1 MTYNQL
7 WKRLTAIYNERE
19 AQAIVRTVL
28 DALFGM
34 SLTDICLG
42 KVTQLSADDTTRLEK
57 IIQRL
62 EKSEPVQYVLGA
74 EWFAGRLFSVAPGV
88 LIPRPET
95 EALVQWACDE
105 AKEKEKED
113 NSKEERGEEE
123 EGSRKGEGSK
133 KDEAPKK
140 EEAQRKEDAS
150 KKEEQ
155 LLSSPS
161 KEEKEGSKKGEAS
174 KKEEQ
179 LLSSPSKE
187 EKEGSKKGE
196 ASKKEEQLLSS
207 PSKEEKEGS
216 KKGEASKKE
225 EQLLSSPSKE
235 EKEGLRKEAEAPHP
249 SILDIGTGSGCIAI
263 TVALAL
269 PKARVTAW
277 DISTDALTIAAGNAH
292 RLGASVRFEHQ
303 DALSAPDDEERWDVI
318 VSNPPYI
325 CDRERADMS
334 DNVLSYEPELA
345 LFVPDSDPLLFYRAI
360 TRYASKALKPG
371 GRLLFETNT
380 AYAHEVAQAMADE
393 GFTAIEVRNDCFG
406 KPRMVKGAFL
416 KVKK

>member
-57 IIQRL
+57 IMQRL

-74 EWFAGRLFSVAPGV
+74 EWFAGRLFDVAPGV

-95 EALVQWACDE
+95 EDLVKWACDE

-113 NSKEERGEEE
+113 NSKEERGKEEKE
-123 EGSRKGEGSK
+123 VSKKGE
-133 KDEAPKK
+133 AQKK
-140 EEAQRKEDAS
+140 EEQPLSSPLKEEKEGLRKGEDAS

-155 LLSSPS
+155 LLSSLLKS
-161 KEEKEGSKKGEAS
+161 NKEVPEKGE
-174 KKEEQ
+174 ET
-179 LLSSPSKE
+179 
-187 EKEGSKKGE
+187 
-196 ASKKEEQLLSS
+196 
-207 PSKEEKEGS
+207 
-216 KKGEASKKE
+216 
-225 EQLLSSPSKE
+225 
-235 EKEGLRKEAEAPHP
+235 PHP

-269 PKARVTAW
+269 PQARVTAW
-277 DISTDALTIAAGNAH
+277 DISTDALAIAAGNAH
-292 RLGASVRFEHQ
+292 KLGASVRFEHQ

-345 LFVPDSDPLLFYRAI
+345 LFVPDNDPLLFYRAI
-360 TRYASKALKPG
+360 ARYASKALKPG

-380 AYAHEVAQAMADE
+380 AYAHEVAQAIVDE

-406 KPRMVKGAFL
+406 KPRMVKGAFIREE
-416 KVKK
+416 

>member
-57 IIQRL
+57 IMQRL

-74 EWFAGRLFSVAPGV
+74 EWFAGRLFDVAPGV

-95 EALVQWACDE
+95 EDLVKWACDE

-113 NSKEERGEEE
+113 NSKEERGKEEKEVSKKREAQKKEEQPLSSPLKEEE
-123 EGSRKGEGSK
+123 EGLRKGK
-133 KDEAPKK
+133 
-140 EEAQRKEDAS
+140 DAS

-155 LLSSPS
+155 LLSSLLKS
-161 KEEKEGSKKGEAS
+161 NKEVSEKGE
-174 KKEEQ
+174 
-179 LLSSPSKE
+179 
-187 EKEGSKKGE
+187 
-196 ASKKEEQLLSS
+196 
-207 PSKEEKEGS
+207 
-216 KKGEASKKE
+216 
-225 EQLLSSPSKE
+225 
-235 EKEGLRKEAEAPHP
+235 EAPHP

-269 PKARVTAW
+269 PQARVTAW
-277 DISTDALTIAAGNAH
+277 DISTDALAIAAGNAH

-360 TRYASKALKPG
+360 AHYASKALKPG

-380 AYAHEVAQAMADE
+380 AYAHEVAQTMADE

-406 KPRMVKGAFL
+406 KPRMVKGAFIREE
-416 KVKK
+416 

>member
-74 EWFAGRLFSVAPGV
+74 EWFAGRLFDVAPGV

-95 EALVQWACDE
+95 EDLVKWACDE

-113 NSKEERGEEE
+113 NGKEERGKEEE
-123 EGSRKGEGSK
+123 E
-133 KDEAPKK
+133 D
-140 EEAQRKEDAS
+140 
-150 KKEEQ
+150 
-155 LLSSPS
+155 S
-161 KEEKEGSKKGEAS
+161 KEE
-174 KKEEQ
+174 
-179 LLSSPSKE
+179 
-187 EKEGSKKGE
+187 
-196 ASKKEEQLLSS
+196 
-207 PSKEEKEGS
+207 
-216 KKGEASKKE
+216 
-225 EQLLSSPSKE
+225 
-235 EKEGLRKEAEAPHP
+235 EAPHP

-269 PKARVTAW
+269 PQARVTAW
-277 DISTDALTIAAGNAH
+277 DISTDALAIAAGNAH
-292 RLGASVRFEHQ
+292 KLGASVRFEHQ

-360 TRYASKALKPG
+360 ARYASKALKPG

-380 AYAHEVAQAMADE
+380 AYAHEVAQAMANE

-406 KPRMVKGAFL
+406 KPRMVKGAFIREEL
-416 KVKK
+416 IK

>member
-57 IIQRL
+57 IMQRL

-74 EWFAGRLFSVAPGV
+74 EWFAGRLFDVAPGV

-95 EALVQWACDE
+95 EDLVKWACDE
-105 AKEKEKED
+105 AKEKED
-113 NSKEERGEEE
+113 NSKEERGKEEKE
-123 EGSRKGEGSK
+123 VSK
-133 KDEAPKK
+133 KREAL
-140 EEAQRKEDAS
+140 

-155 LLSSPS
+155 PLSSP
-161 KEEKEGSKKGEAS
+161 
-174 KKEEQ
+174 
-179 LLSSPSKE
+179 L
-187 EKEGSKKGE
+187 
-196 ASKKEEQLLSS
+196 
-207 PSKEEKEGS
+207 
-216 KKGEASKKE
+216 
-225 EQLLSSPSKE
+225 KE
-235 EKEGLRKEAEAPHP
+235 EKEGLRKGEDASQKEEQLLSSLLKNNNEVSEKGEEAPHP

-269 PKARVTAW
+269 PQARVTAW

-303 DALSAPDDEERWDVI
+303 NALSAPDDEERWDVI

-325 CDRERADMS
+325 CDKERADMS

-345 LFVPDSDPLLFYRAI
+345 LFVPDSAPLLFYRAI
-360 TRYASKALKPG
+360 ARYASKALKPG

-406 KPRMVKGAFL
+406 KPRMVKGAFIREE
-416 KVKK
+416 

>member
-57 IIQRL
+57 IMQRL

-74 EWFAGRLFSVAPGV
+74 EWFAGRLFDVAPGV

-95 EALVQWACDE
+95 EDLVKWACDE

-113 NSKEERGEEE
+113 NSKEERG
-123 EGSRKGEGSK
+123 
-133 KDEAPKK
+133 
-140 EEAQRKEDAS
+140 
-150 KKEEQ
+150 
-155 LLSSPS
+155 
-161 KEEKEGSKKGEAS
+161 KEEKEVSKKGEAPQ
-174 KKEEQ
+174 KEEQ
-179 LLSSPSKE
+179 PLSSLLKNNKE
-187 EKEGSKKGE
+187 VSEKGE
-196 ASKKEEQLLSS
+196 EV
-207 PSKEEKEGS
+207 
-216 KKGEASKKE
+216 
-225 EQLLSSPSKE
+225 
-235 EKEGLRKEAEAPHP
+235 PHP

-269 PKARVTAW
+269 PQARVTAW
-277 DISTDALTIAAGNAH
+277 DISTDALAIAAGNAH

-360 TRYASKALKPG
+360 ARYASKALKLG

-406 KPRMVKGAFL
+406 KPRMVKGAFF
-416 KVKK
+416 KGKKGLTPL

>member
-57 IIQRL
+57 IMQRL

-74 EWFAGRLFSVAPGV
+74 EWFAGRLFDVAPGV

-95 EALVQWACDE
+95 EDLVKWTCDE

-113 NSKEERGEEE
+113 NSKEERG
-123 EGSRKGEGSK
+123 
-133 KDEAPKK
+133 
-140 EEAQRKEDAS
+140 
-150 KKEEQ
+150 
-155 LLSSPS
+155 
-161 KEEKEGSKKGEAS
+161 KEEKEVSKKGE
-174 KKEEQ
+174 
-179 LLSSPSKE
+179 
-187 EKEGSKKGE
+187 
-196 ASKKEEQLLSS
+196 
-207 PSKEEKEGS
+207 
-216 KKGEASKKE
+216 
-225 EQLLSSPSKE
+225 
-235 EKEGLRKEAEAPHP
+235 EAPHP

-269 PKARVTAW
+269 PQARVTAW
-277 DISTDALTIAAGNAH
+277 DISTDALAIAAGNAH

-303 DALSAPDDEERWDVI
+303 DALNAPDDEERWDVI

-345 LFVPDSDPLLFYRAI
+345 LFVPDSDPLLFYHAI
-360 TRYASKALKPG
+360 ARYASKALKPG

-380 AYAHEVAQAMADE
+380 AYAHEVAQTMANE

-406 KPRMVKGAFL
+406 KPRMVKGAFIREE
-416 KVKK
+416 

>member
-95 EALVQWACDE
+95 EDLVKWACDE

-123 EGSRKGEGSK
+123 EEGLRKGE
-133 KDEAPKK
+133 EAP
-140 EEAQRKEDAS
+140 Q
-150 KKEEQ
+150 KEEQ
-155 LLSSPS
+155 LLSSLLKNN
-161 KEEKEGSKKGEAS
+161 KEVSEKGE
-174 KKEEQ
+174 
-179 LLSSPSKE
+179 
-187 EKEGSKKGE
+187 
-196 ASKKEEQLLSS
+196 
-207 PSKEEKEGS
+207 
-216 KKGEASKKE
+216 
-225 EQLLSSPSKE
+225 
-235 EKEGLRKEAEAPHP
+235 EAPHP

-269 PKARVTAW
+269 PQARVTAW
-277 DISTDALTIAAGNAH
+277 DISTDALAIAAGNAH
-292 RLGASVRFEHQ
+292 KLGASVRFEHQ

-360 TRYASKALKPG
+360 ARYASKALKPG

-406 KPRMVKGAFL
+406 KPRMVKGAF
-416 KVKK
+416 

>member
-57 IIQRL
+57 IMQRL
-62 EKSEPVQYVLGA
+62 EKSEPVQYVLGS
-74 EWFAGRLFSVAPGV
+74 EWFAGRLFDVAPGV

-95 EALVQWACDE
+95 EDLVKWACDE

-113 NSKEERGEEE
+113 NSKEERG
-123 EGSRKGEGSK
+123 
-133 KDEAPKK
+133 
-140 EEAQRKEDAS
+140 
-150 KKEEQ
+150 
-155 LLSSPS
+155 
-161 KEEKEGSKKGEAS
+161 KEEKEVSEKGE
-174 KKEEQ
+174 
-179 LLSSPSKE
+179 
-187 EKEGSKKGE
+187 
-196 ASKKEEQLLSS
+196 
-207 PSKEEKEGS
+207 
-216 KKGEASKKE
+216 
-225 EQLLSSPSKE
+225 
-235 EKEGLRKEAEAPHP
+235 EAPHP

-269 PKARVTAW
+269 PQARVTAW
-277 DISTDALTIAAGNAH
+277 DISTDALAIAAGNAH

-345 LFVPDSDPLLFYRAI
+345 LFVPDSAPLLFYRAI
-360 TRYASKALKPG
+360 ARYASKALKPG

-406 KPRMVKGAFL
+406 KPRMVKGAFIREE
-416 KVKK
+416 

>member
-57 IIQRL
+57 IMQRL

-74 EWFAGRLFSVAPGV
+74 EWFAGRLFDVAPGV

-95 EALVQWACDE
+95 EDLVKWACDE

-113 NSKEERGEEE
+113 NSKEERGKEEKE
-123 EGSRKGEGSK
+123 VSKKGE
-133 KDEAPKK
+133 AP
-140 EEAQRKEDAS
+140 Q
-150 KKEEQ
+150 KEEQ
-155 LLSSPS
+155 LLSSPL
-161 KEEKEGSKKGEAS
+161 KEEE
-174 KKEEQ
+174 
-179 LLSSPSKE
+179 
-187 EKEGSKKGE
+187 
-196 ASKKEEQLLSS
+196 
-207 PSKEEKEGS
+207 
-216 KKGEASKKE
+216 
-225 EQLLSSPSKE
+225 
-235 EKEGLRKEAEAPHP
+235 EGLRKGEDASQKEEQPLSFPLKEEEEGLRKGEDASQKEEQHLSSLLKSNKEVSEKGEEVPHP

-269 PKARVTAW
+269 PQARVTAW
-277 DISTDALTIAAGNAH
+277 DISTDALAIAAGNAH

-303 DALSAPDDEERWDVI
+303 DALNAPDDEERWDVI

-325 CDRERADMS
+325 CDKERADMS

-345 LFVPDSDPLLFYRAI
+345 LFVPDNDPLLFYRAI
-360 TRYASKALKPG
+360 ARYASKALKPG

-380 AYAHEVAQAMADE
+380 AYVHEVAQAMADE

-406 KPRMVKGAFL
+406 KPRMVKGDFL

>member
-57 IIQRL
+57 IMQRL

-74 EWFAGRLFSVAPGV
+74 EWFAGRLFDVAPGV

-95 EALVQWACDE
+95 EDLVKWACDE

-113 NSKEERGEEE
+113 NSKEERGKEEKE
-123 EGSRKGEGSK
+123 VSKKGE
-133 KDEAPKK
+133 AP
-140 EEAQRKEDAS
+140 Q
-150 KKEEQ
+150 KEEQ
-155 LLSSPS
+155 LLSSPL
-161 KEEKEGSKKGEAS
+161 KEEE
-174 KKEEQ
+174 
-179 LLSSPSKE
+179 
-187 EKEGSKKGE
+187 
-196 ASKKEEQLLSS
+196 
-207 PSKEEKEGS
+207 
-216 KKGEASKKE
+216 
-225 EQLLSSPSKE
+225 
-235 EKEGLRKEAEAPHP
+235 EGLRKGKDASQKEEQPLSSLLKNNKEVSEKGEEVPHP

-269 PKARVTAW
+269 PQARVTAW
-277 DISTDALTIAAGNAH
+277 DISTDALAIAAGNAH

-360 TRYASKALKPG
+360 ARYASKALKPG

-380 AYAHEVAQAMADE
+380 AYVHEVAQAMADE

-406 KPRMVKGAFL
+406 KPRMVKGTFFKGK
-416 KVKK
+416 KVKR

>member
-57 IIQRL
+57 IMQRL

-74 EWFAGRLFSVAPGV
+74 EWFAGRLFDVAPGV

-95 EALVQWACDE
+95 EDLVKWTCDE

-113 NSKEERGEEE
+113 NSKEERG
-123 EGSRKGEGSK
+123 
-133 KDEAPKK
+133 
-140 EEAQRKEDAS
+140 
-150 KKEEQ
+150 
-155 LLSSPS
+155 
-161 KEEKEGSKKGEAS
+161 KEEKEVSKKGE
-174 KKEEQ
+174 
-179 LLSSPSKE
+179 
-187 EKEGSKKGE
+187 
-196 ASKKEEQLLSS
+196 
-207 PSKEEKEGS
+207 
-216 KKGEASKKE
+216 
-225 EQLLSSPSKE
+225 
-235 EKEGLRKEAEAPHP
+235 EAPHP

-269 PKARVTAW
+269 PQARVTAW
-277 DISTDALTIAAGNAH
+277 DISTDALAIAAGNAH

-303 DALSAPDDEERWDVI
+303 DALNAPDDEERWDVI

-325 CDRERADMS
+325 CDKERADMS

-345 LFVPDSDPLLFYRAI
+345 LFVPDSAPLLFYRAI
-360 TRYASKALKPG
+360 ARYASKALKPG

-406 KPRMVKGAFL
+406 KPRMVKGAFIREE
-416 KVKK
+416 

>member
-57 IIQRL
+57 IMQRL

-74 EWFAGRLFSVAPGV
+74 GWFAGRLFDVAPGV

-95 EALVQWACDE
+95 EDLVKWACDE
-105 AKEKEKED
+105 AKEKED
-113 NSKEERGEEE
+113 NSKEERGKEEKE
-123 EGSRKGEGSK
+123 VSKKGE
-133 KDEAPKK
+133 AP
-140 EEAQRKEDAS
+140 Q
-150 KKEEQ
+150 KEEQ
-155 LLSSPS
+155 LLSSPL
-161 KEEKEGSKKGEAS
+161 KEEEEGLRKGKDAS
-174 KKEEQ
+174 QKEEQ
-179 LLSSPSKE
+179 PLSS
-187 EKEGSKKGE
+187 
-196 ASKKEEQLLSS
+196 LL
-207 PSKEEKEGS
+207 
-216 KKGEASKKE
+216 
-225 EQLLSSPSKE
+225 KE
-235 EKEGLRKEAEAPHP
+235 EKEGLRKGEDASQKEEQHLSSFLKNNKEVSEKGEEVPHP

-269 PKARVTAW
+269 PQARVTAW
-277 DISTDALTIAAGNAH
+277 DISTDALAIAAGNAH

-303 DALSAPDDEERWDVI
+303 DALSAPDDEARWDVI

-325 CDRERADMS
+325 CDKERADMS

-360 TRYASKALKPG
+360 ARYASKALKPG

-380 AYAHEVAQAMADE
+380 AYVHEVAQAMADE

-406 KPRMVKGAFL
+406 KPRMVKGDFL

>member
-57 IIQRL
+57 IMQRL

-74 EWFAGRLFSVAPGV
+74 EWFAGRLFDVAPGV

-95 EALVQWACDE
+95 EDLVKWACDE

-113 NSKEERGEEE
+113 NSKEERGKEEKE
-123 EGSRKGEGSK
+123 VSKKGE
-133 KDEAPKK
+133 AP
-140 EEAQRKEDAS
+140 Q
-150 KKEEQ
+150 KEEQ
-155 LLSSPS
+155 LLSSPL
-161 KEEKEGSKKGEAS
+161 KEEE
-174 KKEEQ
+174 
-179 LLSSPSKE
+179 
-187 EKEGSKKGE
+187 
-196 ASKKEEQLLSS
+196 
-207 PSKEEKEGS
+207 
-216 KKGEASKKE
+216 
-225 EQLLSSPSKE
+225 
-235 EKEGLRKEAEAPHP
+235 EGLRKGKDASQKEEQHLSSLLKSNKEVSEKGEEVPHP

-269 PKARVTAW
+269 PQARVTAW
-277 DISTDALTIAAGNAH
+277 DISTDALAIAAGNAH

-360 TRYASKALKPG
+360 ARYASKALKPG

-380 AYAHEVAQAMADE
+380 AYVHEVAQAMADE

-416 KVKK
+416 KVKKG

>member
-57 IIQRL
+57 IMQRL

-74 EWFAGRLFSVAPGV
+74 EWFAGRLFDVAPGV

-95 EALVQWACDE
+95 EDLVKWACDE

-113 NSKEERGEEE
+113 NSKEERG
-123 EGSRKGEGSK
+123 
-133 KDEAPKK
+133 
-140 EEAQRKEDAS
+140 
-150 KKEEQ
+150 
-155 LLSSPS
+155 
-161 KEEKEGSKKGEAS
+161 KEEKEVSKKGE
-174 KKEEQ
+174 
-179 LLSSPSKE
+179 
-187 EKEGSKKGE
+187 
-196 ASKKEEQLLSS
+196 
-207 PSKEEKEGS
+207 
-216 KKGEASKKE
+216 
-225 EQLLSSPSKE
+225 
-235 EKEGLRKEAEAPHP
+235 EAPHP

-269 PKARVTAW
+269 PQARVTAW
-277 DISTDALTIAAGNAH
+277 DISTDALAIAAGNAH

-325 CDRERADMS
+325 CDKERADMS

-360 TRYASKALKPG
+360 ARYASKALKPG

-380 AYAHEVAQAMADE
+380 AYAHEVAQTMANE

-406 KPRMVKGAFL
+406 KPRMVKGAFIREE
-416 KVKK
+416 

>member
-28 DALFGM
+28 DVLFGM

-57 IIQRL
+57 IMQRL
-62 EKSEPVQYVLGA
+62 EKSEPVQYVLGS
-74 EWFAGRLFSVAPGV
+74 EWFAGRLFDVAPGV

-95 EALVQWACDE
+95 EDLVKWACDE

-113 NSKEERGEEE
+113 NSKEERGKEEKE
-123 EGSRKGEGSK
+123 VSK
-133 KDEAPKK
+133 KREAQKK
-140 EEAQRKEDAS
+140 EEQPLSSPLKEEKEGLRKGEDAS

-155 LLSSPS
+155 LLSSLFKNN
-161 KEEKEGSKKGEAS
+161 KEVPEKGE
-174 KKEEQ
+174 
-179 LLSSPSKE
+179 
-187 EKEGSKKGE
+187 
-196 ASKKEEQLLSS
+196 
-207 PSKEEKEGS
+207 
-216 KKGEASKKE
+216 
-225 EQLLSSPSKE
+225 
-235 EKEGLRKEAEAPHP
+235 EAPHP

-269 PKARVTAW
+269 PQARVTAW
-277 DISTDALTIAAGNAH
+277 DISTDALAIAAGNAH

-360 TRYASKALKPG
+360 ARYASKALKPG

-380 AYAHEVAQAMADE
+380 AYAHEVAQTMADE

-406 KPRMVKGAFL
+406 KPRMVKGAFIREE
-416 KVKK
+416 

>member
-7 WKRLTAIYNERE
+7 WKRLTVIYNERE

-57 IIQRL
+57 IMQRL
-62 EKSEPVQYVLGA
+62 EKSEPVQYVLGSG
-74 EWFAGRLFSVAPGV
+74 WFAGRLFDVAPGV

-95 EALVQWACDE
+95 EDLVKWACDE
-105 AKEKEKED
+105 AKEKEKEKED
-113 NSKEERGEEE
+113 NSKEERG
-123 EGSRKGEGSK
+123 
-133 KDEAPKK
+133 
-140 EEAQRKEDAS
+140 
-150 KKEEQ
+150 
-155 LLSSPS
+155 
-161 KEEKEGSKKGEAS
+161 KEEKEVS
-174 KKEEQ
+174 KKE
-179 LLSSPSKE
+179 
-187 EKEGSKKGE
+187 
-196 ASKKEEQLLSS
+196 
-207 PSKEEKEGS
+207 
-216 KKGEASKKE
+216 
-225 EQLLSSPSKE
+225 
-235 EKEGLRKEAEAPHP
+235 EAPHP

-269 PKARVTAW
+269 PQARVTAW
-277 DISTDALTIAAGNAH
+277 DISTDALAIAAGNAH

-303 DALSAPDDEERWDVI
+303 DALSAPDDEACWDVI

-325 CDRERADMS
+325 CDKERADMS

-345 LFVPDSDPLLFYRAI
+345 LFVPDSDPLIFYRAI
-360 TRYASKALKPG
+360 ARYASKALKPG

-380 AYAHEVAQAMADE
+380 AYAHEVAQVMADE

-406 KPRMVKGAFL
+406 KPRMVKGAFIREE
-416 KVKK
+416 

>member
-57 IIQRL
+57 IMQRL

-74 EWFAGRLFSVAPGV
+74 EWFAGRLFDVAPGV

-95 EALVQWACDE
+95 EDLVKWACDE

-113 NSKEERGEEE
+113 NSKEERGKEEKE
-123 EGSRKGEGSK
+123 VSKKGE
-133 KDEAPKK
+133 AP
-140 EEAQRKEDAS
+140 Q
-150 KKEEQ
+150 KEEQ
-155 LLSSPS
+155 LLSSPL
-161 KEEKEGSKKGEAS
+161 KEEE
-174 KKEEQ
+174 
-179 LLSSPSKE
+179 
-187 EKEGSKKGE
+187 
-196 ASKKEEQLLSS
+196 
-207 PSKEEKEGS
+207 
-216 KKGEASKKE
+216 
-225 EQLLSSPSKE
+225 
-235 EKEGLRKEAEAPHP
+235 EGLRKGKDASQKEEQHLSSLLKSNKEVSEKGEEVPHP

-269 PKARVTAW
+269 PQARVTAW
-277 DISTDALTIAAGNAH
+277 DISTDALAIAAGNAH

-303 DALSAPDDEERWDVI
+303 DALNAPDDEERWDVI

-325 CDRERADMS
+325 CDKERADMS

-360 TRYASKALKPG
+360 ARYASKALKPG

-380 AYAHEVAQAMADE
+380 AYAHEVAQAMANE

-406 KPRMVKGAFL
+406 KPRMVKGTFFKGK
-416 KVKK
+416 KVKR

>member
-57 IIQRL
+57 IMQRL

-74 EWFAGRLFSVAPGV
+74 EWFAGRLFDVAPGV

-95 EALVQWACDE
+95 EDLVKWACDE

-113 NSKEERGEEE
+113 NSKEERGKEEKE
-123 EGSRKGEGSK
+123 ISKKGE
-133 KDEAPKK
+133 AP
-140 EEAQRKEDAS
+140 Q
-150 KKEEQ
+150 KEEQ
-155 LLSSPS
+155 LLSSP
-161 KEEKEGSKKGEAS
+161 
-174 KKEEQ
+174 
-179 LLSSPSKE
+179 L
-187 EKEGSKKGE
+187 
-196 ASKKEEQLLSS
+196 
-207 PSKEEKEGS
+207 
-216 KKGEASKKE
+216 
-225 EQLLSSPSKE
+225 KE
-235 EKEGLRKEAEAPHP
+235 EKEGLRKGKDASQKEEQLLSSFLKNNKEVSEKGEEVPHP

-269 PKARVTAW
+269 PQARVTAW
-277 DISTDALTIAAGNAH
+277 DISTDALAIAAGNAH

-360 TRYASKALKPG
+360 ARYASKALKPG

-380 AYAHEVAQAMADE
+380 AYAHEVAQTMADE

-406 KPRMVKGAFL
+406 KPRMVKGDFL

>member
-57 IIQRL
+57 IMQRL

-74 EWFAGRLFSVAPGV
+74 EWFAGRLFDVAPGV

-95 EALVQWACDE
+95 EDLVKWACDE

-113 NSKEERGEEE
+113 NSKEERGKEEKE
-123 EGSRKGEGSK
+123 VSK
-133 KDEAPKK
+133 KREAS
-140 EEAQRKEDAS
+140 Q
-150 KKEEQ
+150 KEEQ
-155 LLSSPS
+155 LLSSLLKNN
-161 KEEKEGSKKGEAS
+161 KEVSKKGE
-174 KKEEQ
+174 
-179 LLSSPSKE
+179 
-187 EKEGSKKGE
+187 
-196 ASKKEEQLLSS
+196 
-207 PSKEEKEGS
+207 
-216 KKGEASKKE
+216 
-225 EQLLSSPSKE
+225 
-235 EKEGLRKEAEAPHP
+235 EAPHP

-269 PKARVTAW
+269 PQARVTAW
-277 DISTDALTIAAGNAH
+277 DISTDALAIAAGNAH

-345 LFVPDSDPLLFYRAI
+345 LFVPDNDPLLFYRAI
-360 TRYASKALKPG
+360 AHYASKALKPG

-380 AYAHEVAQAMADE
+380 AYAHEVAQTMADE

-406 KPRMVKGAFL
+406 KPRMVKGAFIREE
-416 KVKK
+416 

>member
-95 EALVQWACDE
+95 EDLVKWACDE

-113 NSKEERGEEE
+113 NSKEERG
-123 EGSRKGEGSK
+123 
-133 KDEAPKK
+133 
-140 EEAQRKEDAS
+140 
-150 KKEEQ
+150 
-155 LLSSPS
+155 
-161 KEEKEGSKKGEAS
+161 KEEKEDYKKGE
-174 KKEEQ
+174 
-179 LLSSPSKE
+179 
-187 EKEGSKKGE
+187 
-196 ASKKEEQLLSS
+196 
-207 PSKEEKEGS
+207 
-216 KKGEASKKE
+216 
-225 EQLLSSPSKE
+225 
-235 EKEGLRKEAEAPHP
+235 EAPHP

-269 PKARVTAW
+269 PQARVTAW
-277 DISTDALTIAAGNAH
+277 DISTDALAIAAGNAH
-292 RLGASVRFEHQ
+292 KLGVSVRFEHQ
-303 DALSAPDDEERWDVI
+303 DALSAPDDKERWDVI

-360 TRYASKALKPG
+360 ARYASKALKPG

-406 KPRMVKGAFL
+406 KPRMVKGAFIREEL
-416 KVKK
+416 IK

>member
-7 WKRLTAIYNERE
+7 WKRLTTIYNERE

-57 IIQRL
+57 IMQRL

-74 EWFAGRLFSVAPGV
+74 EWFAGRLFDVAPGV

-95 EALVQWACDE
+95 EDLVKWACDE

-113 NSKEERGEEE
+113 NSKEERGKEEKE
-123 EGSRKGEGSK
+123 VSK
-133 KDEAPKK
+133 KREAP
-140 EEAQRKEDAS
+140 

-155 LLSSPS
+155 LLSSLFKNN
-161 KEEKEGSKKGEAS
+161 KEVPEKGE
-174 KKEEQ
+174 
-179 LLSSPSKE
+179 
-187 EKEGSKKGE
+187 
-196 ASKKEEQLLSS
+196 
-207 PSKEEKEGS
+207 
-216 KKGEASKKE
+216 
-225 EQLLSSPSKE
+225 
-235 EKEGLRKEAEAPHP
+235 EAPHP

-269 PKARVTAW
+269 PQARVTAW
-277 DISTDALTIAAGNAH
+277 DISTDALAIAAGNAH

-360 TRYASKALKPG
+360 ARYASKALKPG

-380 AYAHEVAQAMADE
+380 AYAHEVAQVMANE

-406 KPRMVKGAFL
+406 KPRMVKGAFIREE
-416 KVKK
+416 

>member
-7 WKRLTAIYNERE
+7 WKRLTVIYNERE

-57 IIQRL
+57 IMQRL

-74 EWFAGRLFSVAPGV
+74 EWFAGRLFDVAPGV

-95 EALVQWACDE
+95 EDLVKWACDE
-105 AKEKEKED
+105 AKEKED
-113 NSKEERGEEE
+113 NSKEERGKEEKE
-123 EGSRKGEGSK
+123 VSK
-133 KDEAPKK
+133 KREAPKK
-140 EEAQRKEDAS
+140 EEQP
-150 KKEEQ
+150 
-155 LLSSPS
+155 LSAP
-161 KEEKEGSKKGEAS
+161 
-174 KKEEQ
+174 
-179 LLSSPSKE
+179 L
-187 EKEGSKKGE
+187 
-196 ASKKEEQLLSS
+196 
-207 PSKEEKEGS
+207 
-216 KKGEASKKE
+216 
-225 EQLLSSPSKE
+225 KE
-235 EKEGLRKEAEAPHP
+235 EKEGLRKGEDASQKEELLLSSLLKNNKEVSKKGEEAPHP

-269 PKARVTAW
+269 PQARVTAW
-277 DISTDALTIAAGNAH
+277 DISTDALAIAAGNAH

-303 DALSAPDDEERWDVI
+303 DALNAPDDEERWDVI

-345 LFVPDSDPLLFYRAI
+345 LFVPDNDPLLFYRAI
-360 TRYASKALKPG
+360 ASYASKALKPG

-380 AYAHEVAQAMADE
+380 AYAHEVAQAMANE

-406 KPRMVKGAFL
+406 KPRMVKGAFIREE
-416 KVKK
+416 

>member
-95 EALVQWACDE
+95 EDLVKWACDE

-113 NSKEERGEEE
+113 NSKEERG
-123 EGSRKGEGSK
+123 
-133 KDEAPKK
+133 
-140 EEAQRKEDAS
+140 
-150 KKEEQ
+150 
-155 LLSSPS
+155 
-161 KEEKEGSKKGEAS
+161 KEEKEDSKKGEAQ
-174 KKEEQ
+174 KKEEKP
-179 LLSSPSKE
+179 LSSPLKE
-187 EKEGSKKGE
+187 K
-196 ASKKEEQLLSS
+196 
-207 PSKEEKEGS
+207 
-216 KKGEASKKE
+216 
-225 EQLLSSPSKE
+225 
-235 EKEGLRKEAEAPHP
+235 KEGLRKEEEASKREEQLQSSPLKNNKEVSKKGEEAPHP

-269 PKARVTAW
+269 PQARVTAW
-277 DISTDALTIAAGNAH
+277 DISPDALAIAAGNAH
-292 RLGASVRFEHQ
+292 KLGASIRFEHQ
-303 DALSAPDDEERWDVI
+303 DALSAPDDKERWDVI

-360 TRYASKALKPG
+360 ARYASKALKPG

-406 KPRMVKGAFL
+406 KPRMVKGAFIREEL
-416 KVKK
+416 IK

>member
-7 WKRLTAIYNERE
+7 WKRLTVIYNERE

-28 DALFGM
+28 DVLFGM

-57 IIQRL
+57 IMQRL

-74 EWFAGRLFSVAPGV
+74 EWFAGRLFDVAPGV

-95 EALVQWACDE
+95 EELVKWTCDE

-113 NSKEERGEEE
+113 NSKEERG
-123 EGSRKGEGSK
+123 
-133 KDEAPKK
+133 
-140 EEAQRKEDAS
+140 
-150 KKEEQ
+150 
-155 LLSSPS
+155 
-161 KEEKEGSKKGEAS
+161 KEEKEVSKKGE
-174 KKEEQ
+174 EV
-179 LLSSPSKE
+179 
-187 EKEGSKKGE
+187 
-196 ASKKEEQLLSS
+196 
-207 PSKEEKEGS
+207 
-216 KKGEASKKE
+216 
-225 EQLLSSPSKE
+225 
-235 EKEGLRKEAEAPHP
+235 PHP

-269 PKARVTAW
+269 PQARVTAW

-303 DALSAPDDEERWDVI
+303 DALSAPDDEACWDVI

-345 LFVPDSDPLLFYRAI
+345 LFVPDNDPLLFYRAI
-360 TRYASKALKPG
+360 ARYASKALKPG

-380 AYAHEVAQAMADE
+380 AYAHEVAQVMANE

-406 KPRMVKGAFL
+406 KPRMVKGAFIREE
-416 KVKK
+416 

>member
-57 IIQRL
+57 IMQRL

-74 EWFAGRLFSVAPGV
+74 GWFAGRLFDVAPGV

-95 EALVQWACDE
+95 EDLVKWACDE
-105 AKEKEKED
+105 AKEKED
-113 NSKEERGEEE
+113 NSKEKRG
-123 EGSRKGEGSK
+123 
-133 KDEAPKK
+133 
-140 EEAQRKEDAS
+140 
-150 KKEEQ
+150 
-155 LLSSPS
+155 
-161 KEEKEGSKKGEAS
+161 KEEKEVSKKGEAPQ
-174 KKEEQ
+174 KEEQ
-179 LLSSPSKE
+179 PLSSPLKE
-187 EKEGSKKGE
+187 EE
-196 ASKKEEQLLSS
+196 
-207 PSKEEKEGS
+207 
-216 KKGEASKKE
+216 
-225 EQLLSSPSKE
+225 
-235 EKEGLRKEAEAPHP
+235 EGLRKGEDASQKEEQHLSSLLKNNKEVSEKGEEVPHP
-249 SILDIGTGSGCIAI
+249 LILDIGTGSGCIAI

-269 PKARVTAW
+269 PQARVTAW
-277 DISTDALTIAAGNAH
+277 DISTDALAIAAGNAH

-325 CDRERADMS
+325 CDKERADMS

-360 TRYASKALKPG
+360 ARYASKALKPG

-380 AYAHEVAQAMADE
+380 AYAHEVAQTMADE

-406 KPRMVKGAFL
+406 KPRMVKGDFL

>member
-7 WKRLTAIYNERE
+7 WKRLTVIYNERE

-57 IIQRL
+57 IMQRL

-74 EWFAGRLFSVAPGV
+74 EWFAGRLFDVAPGV

-95 EALVQWACDE
+95 EDLVKWACDE

-113 NSKEERGEEE
+113 NSKEERGKEEKE
-123 EGSRKGEGSK
+123 VSK
-133 KDEAPKK
+133 KREAPKK
-140 EEAQRKEDAS
+140 EEQPLSSPLKEEKEGLRKGKDAS

-155 LLSSPS
+155 LLSSLLKNN
-161 KEEKEGSKKGEAS
+161 KEVSKKGE
-174 KKEEQ
+174 
-179 LLSSPSKE
+179 
-187 EKEGSKKGE
+187 
-196 ASKKEEQLLSS
+196 
-207 PSKEEKEGS
+207 
-216 KKGEASKKE
+216 
-225 EQLLSSPSKE
+225 
-235 EKEGLRKEAEAPHP
+235 EAPHP

-269 PKARVTAW
+269 PQARVTAW
-277 DISTDALTIAAGNAH
+277 DISTDALAIAVGNAH

-360 TRYASKALKPG
+360 ARYASKALKPG

-380 AYAHEVAQAMADE
+380 AYAHEVAQTMADE

-406 KPRMVKGAFL
+406 KPRMVKGAFIREE
-416 KVKK
+416 

>member
-7 WKRLTAIYNERE
+7 WKRLTVIYNERE

-57 IIQRL
+57 IMQRL

-74 EWFAGRLFSVAPGV
+74 EWFAGRLFDVAPGV

-95 EALVQWACDE
+95 EDLVKWACDE
-105 AKEKEKED
+105 AKEKED
-113 NSKEERGEEE
+113 NSKEERDKEEKE
-123 EGSRKGEGSK
+123 VSK
-133 KDEAPKK
+133 KREAL
-140 EEAQRKEDAS
+140 

-155 LLSSPS
+155 PSSFP
-161 KEEKEGSKKGEAS
+161 
-174 KKEEQ
+174 
-179 LLSSPSKE
+179 L
-187 EKEGSKKGE
+187 
-196 ASKKEEQLLSS
+196 
-207 PSKEEKEGS
+207 
-216 KKGEASKKE
+216 
-225 EQLLSSPSKE
+225 KE
-235 EKEGLRKEAEAPHP
+235 EKEGLRKGEDAPQKEEQPLSSLLKEEKEGLRKGEDAPQKEEQLLSSLLKSNKEVSEKGEEAPHP

-269 PKARVTAW
+269 PQARVTAW
-277 DISTDALTIAAGNAH
+277 DISTDALAIAAGNAH

-325 CDRERADMS
+325 CDKERADMS

-360 TRYASKALKPG
+360 ARYASKALKPG

-380 AYAHEVAQAMADE
+380 AYAHEVAQTMANE

-406 KPRMVKGAFL
+406 KPRMVKGAFIREE
-416 KVKK
+416 

>member
-7 WKRLTAIYNERE
+7 WKRLTAIDNERE

-57 IIQRL
+57 IMQRL

-74 EWFAGRLFSVAPGV
+74 EWFAGRLFDVAPGV

-95 EALVQWACDE
+95 EDLVKWTCDE

-113 NSKEERGEEE
+113 NSKEERG
-123 EGSRKGEGSK
+123 
-133 KDEAPKK
+133 
-140 EEAQRKEDAS
+140 
-150 KKEEQ
+150 
-155 LLSSPS
+155 
-161 KEEKEGSKKGEAS
+161 KEEKEVPEKGE
-174 KKEEQ
+174 
-179 LLSSPSKE
+179 
-187 EKEGSKKGE
+187 
-196 ASKKEEQLLSS
+196 
-207 PSKEEKEGS
+207 
-216 KKGEASKKE
+216 
-225 EQLLSSPSKE
+225 
-235 EKEGLRKEAEAPHP
+235 EAPHP

-269 PKARVTAW
+269 PQARVTAW
-277 DISTDALTIAAGNAH
+277 DISTDALAIAAGNAH

-325 CDRERADMS
+325 CDKERADMS

-345 LFVPDSDPLLFYRAI
+345 LFVPDSAPLLFYRAI
-360 TRYASKALKPG
+360 ARYASKALKPG

-380 AYAHEVAQAMADE
+380 AYAHEVAQVMANE

-406 KPRMVKGAFL
+406 KPRMVKGAFIREE
-416 KVKK
+416 

>member
-57 IIQRL
+57 IMQRL

-74 EWFAGRLFSVAPGV
+74 EWFAGRLFDVAPGV

-95 EALVQWACDE
+95 EDLVKWACDE

-113 NSKEERGEEE
+113 NSKEERG
-123 EGSRKGEGSK
+123 
-133 KDEAPKK
+133 
-140 EEAQRKEDAS
+140 
-150 KKEEQ
+150 
-155 LLSSPS
+155 
-161 KEEKEGSKKGEAS
+161 KEEKEVSKKGE
-174 KKEEQ
+174 
-179 LLSSPSKE
+179 
-187 EKEGSKKGE
+187 
-196 ASKKEEQLLSS
+196 
-207 PSKEEKEGS
+207 
-216 KKGEASKKE
+216 
-225 EQLLSSPSKE
+225 
-235 EKEGLRKEAEAPHP
+235 EAPHP

-269 PKARVTAW
+269 PQARVTAW
-277 DISTDALTIAAGNAH
+277 DISTDALAIAAGNAH
-292 RLGASVRFEHQ
+292 KLGASMRFEHQ

-325 CDRERADMS
+325 CDRERANMS

-360 TRYASKALKPG
+360 ARYASKALKPG

-380 AYAHEVAQAMADE
+380 AYAHEVAQVMADE

-406 KPRMVKGAFL
+406 KPRMVKGAFIREE
-416 KVKK
+416 

>member
-74 EWFAGRLFSVAPGV
+74 EWFAGRLFDVAPGV

-95 EALVQWACDE
+95 EDLVKWACDE

-113 NSKEERGEEE
+113 NSKEERG
-123 EGSRKGEGSK
+123 K
-133 KDEAPKK
+133 K
-140 EEAQRKEDAS
+140 
-150 KKEEQ
+150 
-155 LLSSPS
+155 
-161 KEEKEGSKKGEAS
+161 
-174 KKEEQ
+174 
-179 LLSSPSKE
+179 
-187 EKEGSKKGE
+187 
-196 ASKKEEQLLSS
+196 
-207 PSKEEKEGS
+207 
-216 KKGEASKKE
+216 
-225 EQLLSSPSKE
+225 
-235 EKEGLRKEAEAPHP
+235 EKEGLRKGEEAPHP

-269 PKARVTAW
+269 PQAHVTAW
-277 DISTDALTIAAGNAH
+277 DISTDALAIAAGNAH
-292 RLGASVRFEHQ
+292 KLGASVRFEHQ

-360 TRYASKALKPG
+360 ARYALKALKPG

-406 KPRMVKGAFL
+406 KPRMVKGAFIREEL
-416 KVKK
+416 IK

>member
-57 IIQRL
+57 IMQRL

-74 EWFAGRLFSVAPGV
+74 EWFAGRLFDVAPGV

-95 EALVQWACDE
+95 EDLVKWACDE

-113 NSKEERGEEE
+113 NSKEERGKEEKE
-123 EGSRKGEGSK
+123 ISKKGE
-133 KDEAPKK
+133 AP
-140 EEAQRKEDAS
+140 Q
-150 KKEEQ
+150 KEEQ
-155 LLSSPS
+155 LLSSTL
-161 KEEKEGSKKGEAS
+161 KEEE
-174 KKEEQ
+174 
-179 LLSSPSKE
+179 
-187 EKEGSKKGE
+187 
-196 ASKKEEQLLSS
+196 
-207 PSKEEKEGS
+207 
-216 KKGEASKKE
+216 
-225 EQLLSSPSKE
+225 
-235 EKEGLRKEAEAPHP
+235 EGLRKGKDASQKEEQHLSSLLKSNKEVSEKGEEAPHP

-269 PKARVTAW
+269 PQARVTAW
-277 DISTDALTIAAGNAH
+277 DISTDALAIAAGNAH

-325 CDRERADMS
+325 CDKERADMS

-360 TRYASKALKPG
+360 ARYASKALKPG

-380 AYAHEVAQAMADE
+380 AYAHEVAQAMANE

-406 KPRMVKGAFL
+406 KPRMVKGTFL
-416 KVKK
+416 KVKKG

>member
-57 IIQRL
+57 IMQRL
-62 EKSEPVQYVLGA
+62 EKSEPVQYVLGS
-74 EWFAGRLFSVAPGV
+74 EWFAGRLFDVAPGV

-95 EALVQWACDE
+95 EDLVKWACDE

-113 NSKEERGEEE
+113 NSKEERGKEEKE
-123 EGSRKGEGSK
+123 VSK
-133 KDEAPKK
+133 KR
-140 EEAQRKEDAS
+140 EAQ

-155 LLSSPS
+155 PLSSPL
-161 KEEKEGSKKGEAS
+161 KEEKEVPEKGE
-174 KKEEQ
+174 
-179 LLSSPSKE
+179 
-187 EKEGSKKGE
+187 
-196 ASKKEEQLLSS
+196 
-207 PSKEEKEGS
+207 
-216 KKGEASKKE
+216 
-225 EQLLSSPSKE
+225 
-235 EKEGLRKEAEAPHP
+235 EAPHP

-269 PKARVTAW
+269 PQARVTAW
-277 DISTDALTIAAGNAH
+277 DISTDALAIAAGNAH

-360 TRYASKALKPG
+360 ARYASKALKPG

-406 KPRMVKGAFL
+406 KPRMVKGAFIREE
-416 KVKK
+416 

>member
-57 IIQRL
+57 IMQRL

-74 EWFAGRLFSVAPGV
+74 GWFAGRLFDVAPGV

-95 EALVQWACDE
+95 EDLVKWACDE

-113 NSKEERGEEE
+113 NSKEERGKEEKE
-123 EGSRKGEGSK
+123 ISKKGE
-133 KDEAPKK
+133 AP
-140 EEAQRKEDAS
+140 Q
-150 KKEEQ
+150 KEEQ
-155 LLSSPS
+155 LLSSPL
-161 KEEKEGSKKGEAS
+161 KEEDEGLRKGKDAS
-174 KKEEQ
+174 QKEEQ
-179 LLSSPSKE
+179 PLSS
-187 EKEGSKKGE
+187 
-196 ASKKEEQLLSS
+196 LL
-207 PSKEEKEGS
+207 
-216 KKGEASKKE
+216 
-225 EQLLSSPSKE
+225 KE
-235 EKEGLRKEAEAPHP
+235 EKEGLRKGEDASQKEEQHLSSFLKNNKEVSEKGEEVPHP

-269 PKARVTAW
+269 PQARVTAW
-277 DISTDALTIAAGNAH
+277 DISTDALAIAAGNAH

-325 CDRERADMS
+325 CDKERADMS

-360 TRYASKALKPG
+360 ARYASKALKPG

-380 AYAHEVAQAMADE
+380 AYVHEVAQAMANE

-406 KPRMVKGAFL
+406 KPRMVKGTFFKGK
-416 KVKK
+416 KVKR

>member
-57 IIQRL
+57 IMQRL

-74 EWFAGRLFSVAPGV
+74 GWFAGRLFDVAPGV

-95 EALVQWACDE
+95 EDLVKWACDE
-105 AKEKEKED
+105 AKEKED
-113 NSKEERGEEE
+113 NSKEERGKEEKE
-123 EGSRKGEGSK
+123 VSKKGE
-133 KDEAPKK
+133 AP
-140 EEAQRKEDAS
+140 Q
-150 KKEEQ
+150 KEEQ
-155 LLSSPS
+155 LLSSPL
-161 KEEKEGSKKGEAS
+161 KEEEEGLRKGKDAS
-174 KKEEQ
+174 QKEEQ
-179 LLSSPSKE
+179 PLSS
-187 EKEGSKKGE
+187 
-196 ASKKEEQLLSS
+196 LL
-207 PSKEEKEGS
+207 
-216 KKGEASKKE
+216 
-225 EQLLSSPSKE
+225 KE
-235 EKEGLRKEAEAPHP
+235 EKEGLRKGEDASQKEEQLLSSLLKSNKEVSEKGEEVPHP

-269 PKARVTAW
+269 PQARVTAW
-277 DISTDALTIAAGNAH
+277 DISTDALAIAAGNAH

-303 DALSAPDDEERWDVI
+303 DALNAPDDEERWDVI

-325 CDRERADMS
+325 CDKERADMS

-360 TRYASKALKPG
+360 ARYASKALKPG

-380 AYAHEVAQAMADE
+380 AYVHEVAQAMANE

-406 KPRMVKGAFL
+406 KPRMVKGDFL

>member
-57 IIQRL
+57 IMQRL

-74 EWFAGRLFSVAPGV
+74 EWFAGRLFDVAPGV

-95 EALVQWACDE
+95 EDLVKWACDE

-113 NSKEERGEEE
+113 NSKEERGKEEKE
-123 EGSRKGEGSK
+123 ISKKGE
-133 KDEAPKK
+133 AP
-140 EEAQRKEDAS
+140 Q
-150 KKEEQ
+150 KEEQ
-155 LLSSPS
+155 LLSSPL
-161 KEEKEGSKKGEAS
+161 KEEEEGLRKVKDAS
-174 KKEEQ
+174 QKEEQ
-179 LLSSPSKE
+179 PLSS
-187 EKEGSKKGE
+187 
-196 ASKKEEQLLSS
+196 LL
-207 PSKEEKEGS
+207 
-216 KKGEASKKE
+216 
-225 EQLLSSPSKE
+225 KE
-235 EKEGLRKEAEAPHP
+235 EKEGLRKGEDASQKEEQHLSSLLKNNKEVSEKGEEVPHP

-269 PKARVTAW
+269 PQARVTAW
-277 DISTDALTIAAGNAH
+277 DISTDALAIAAGNAH

-345 LFVPDSDPLLFYRAI
+345 LFVPDNDPLLFYRAI
-360 TRYASKALKPG
+360 ARYASKALKPG

-380 AYAHEVAQAMADE
+380 AYVHEVAQAMANE

-406 KPRMVKGAFL
+406 KPRMVKGDFL
-416 KVKK
+416 KVKKG

>member
-42 KVTQLSADDTTRLEK
+42 KVTQLSADDTTQLEK
-57 IIQRL
+57 IMQRL

-74 EWFAGRLFSVAPGV
+74 EWFAGRLFDVAPGV

-95 EALVQWACDE
+95 EDLVKWACDE

-113 NSKEERGEEE
+113 NSKEERG
-123 EGSRKGEGSK
+123 
-133 KDEAPKK
+133 
-140 EEAQRKEDAS
+140 
-150 KKEEQ
+150 
-155 LLSSPS
+155 
-161 KEEKEGSKKGEAS
+161 KEEKEVSKKGEAPQ
-174 KKEEQ
+174 KEEQ
-179 LLSSPSKE
+179 PLSSPLKE
-187 EKEGSKKGE
+187 EEERLRKGKD
-196 ASKKEEQLLSS
+196 ASQKEEQPLSS
-207 PSKEEKEGS
+207 P
-216 KKGEASKKE
+216 
-225 EQLLSSPSKE
+225 LKE
-235 EKEGLRKEAEAPHP
+235 EKEGLRKGEDASQKEEQLLSSLLKSNKEVSEKGEEVPHP

-269 PKARVTAW
+269 PQARVTAW
-277 DISTDALTIAAGNAH
+277 DISTDALAIAAGNAH

-303 DALSAPDDEERWDVI
+303 DALNAPDDEERWDVI

-360 TRYASKALKPG
+360 ARYASKALKPG

-380 AYAHEVAQAMADE
+380 AYVHEVAQTMANE

-416 KVKK
+416 KVKR

>member
-57 IIQRL
+57 IMQRL

-74 EWFAGRLFSVAPGV
+74 EWFAGRLFDVAPGV

-95 EALVQWACDE
+95 EDLVKWTCDE

-113 NSKEERGEEE
+113 NSKEERGKEEKE
-123 EGSRKGEGSK
+123 ISKKGE
-133 KDEAPKK
+133 AP
-140 EEAQRKEDAS
+140 Q
-150 KKEEQ
+150 KEEQ
-155 LLSSPS
+155 LLSSP
-161 KEEKEGSKKGEAS
+161 
-174 KKEEQ
+174 
-179 LLSSPSKE
+179 L
-187 EKEGSKKGE
+187 
-196 ASKKEEQLLSS
+196 
-207 PSKEEKEGS
+207 
-216 KKGEASKKE
+216 
-225 EQLLSSPSKE
+225 KE
-235 EKEGLRKEAEAPHP
+235 EKEGLRKWEDAPQKEEQPLSSLLKEEKEGLRKGEDASQKEEQHLSSLLKSNKEVSEKGEEVPHP

-269 PKARVTAW
+269 PQARVTAW
-277 DISTDALTIAAGNAH
+277 DISTDALAIAAGNAH

-325 CDRERADMS
+325 CDKERADMS

-360 TRYASKALKPG
+360 ARYASKALKPG

-380 AYAHEVAQAMADE
+380 AYAHEVAQTMANE

-406 KPRMVKGAFL
+406 KPRMVKGTFFKGK
-416 KVKK
+416 KVKR

>member
-57 IIQRL
+57 IMQRL

-74 EWFAGRLFSVAPGV
+74 EWFAGRLFDVAPGV

-95 EALVQWACDE
+95 EDLVKWACDE

-113 NSKEERGEEE
+113 NSKKERG
-123 EGSRKGEGSK
+123 
-133 KDEAPKK
+133 
-140 EEAQRKEDAS
+140 
-150 KKEEQ
+150 
-155 LLSSPS
+155 
-161 KEEKEGSKKGEAS
+161 KEEKED
-174 KKEEQ
+174 
-179 LLSSPSKE
+179 SKE
-187 EKEGSKKGE
+187 E
-196 ASKKEEQLLSS
+196 
-207 PSKEEKEGS
+207 
-216 KKGEASKKE
+216 
-225 EQLLSSPSKE
+225 
-235 EKEGLRKEAEAPHP
+235 EAPHP

-263 TVALAL
+263 TVALTM
-269 PKARVTAW
+269 PQARVTAW
-277 DISTDALTIAAGNAH
+277 DISTDALAIAAGNAH
-292 RLGASVRFEHQ
+292 KLGASVRFEHQ

-345 LFVPDSDPLLFYRAI
+345 LFVPDSDPLLFYCAI
-360 TRYASKALKPG
+360 ARYASKALKPG

-406 KPRMVKGAFL
+406 KPRMVKGAFIREEL
-416 KVKK
+416 IK

>member
-57 IIQRL
+57 IMQRL

-74 EWFAGRLFSVAPGV
+74 EWFAGRLFDVAPGV

-95 EALVQWACDE
+95 EDLVKWACDE

-113 NSKEERGEEE
+113 NSKEERGKEEKE
-123 EGSRKGEGSK
+123 VSKKGE
-133 KDEAPKK
+133 AP
-140 EEAQRKEDAS
+140 Q
-150 KKEEQ
+150 KEEQ
-155 LLSSPS
+155 LLSSPL
-161 KEEKEGSKKGEAS
+161 KEEE
-174 KKEEQ
+174 
-179 LLSSPSKE
+179 
-187 EKEGSKKGE
+187 
-196 ASKKEEQLLSS
+196 
-207 PSKEEKEGS
+207 
-216 KKGEASKKE
+216 
-225 EQLLSSPSKE
+225 
-235 EKEGLRKEAEAPHP
+235 EGLRKGKDASQKEEQHLYSLLKSNKEVSEKGEEVPHP

-269 PKARVTAW
+269 PQARVTAW
-277 DISTDALTIAAGNAH
+277 DISTDALAIAAGNAH

-303 DALSAPDDEERWDVI
+303 DALNAPDDEERWDVI

-325 CDRERADMS
+325 CDKERADMS

-360 TRYASKALKPG
+360 ARYASKALKPG

-380 AYAHEVAQAMADE
+380 AYAHEVAQAMANE

-406 KPRMVKGAFL
+406 KPRMVKGTFL
-416 KVKK
+416 KVKKG